1 MSDRTRGETVK
12 RLLLLTLGT
21 VLLFP
26 LCAADW
32 TVLVYMAADNNL
44 WQNAAAD
51 VNSMEAAVLP
61 VNLDLIVQTDMPAD
75 SGFPG
80 GQRRKIRA
88 DALPYISSPLLENLG
103 PIDSGDPQTLQ
114 SFINWGFQQ
123 FPSQRKMLVIWG
135 HGDSWFKADEG
146 KWICPDEGS
155 QSLISVS
162 EGELKDALSGIPHL
176 DILLFDACSMQSLE
190 VLAEVGQ
197 AADFVVGSEELVPA
211 AGFPYQEMIPLFGSG
226 EAEETAGLI
235 VDRYLESYAPGGS
248 QNPGGFSNPIT
259 CSAIRTSALEVFY
272 SAFRGF
278 FQDKS
283 CYWPLSLLPVRQLC
297 WEMNTGYNDIDTGEL
312 LNRMYDAWGESWEPG
327 LGPLK
332 TKWEACVVNSGSLN
346 IPHEVGSAALW
357 FPVNQQYYDVWWTRY
372 AQLEFAQYRWFQ
384 MLHRTY
390 GPHGKPPAPEL
401 ASQGMVLA
409 NLRLEL
415 KQPVYPDSLWYIV
428 KHRPWVEGSEAIFVK
443 PSFEDEYFYVH
454 VPISGPGWLEIEA
467 VNPWGAISDSLVVVY
482 DYEEPDLELLVAPNP
497 VWNRSLASARWYL
510 PEESTGTVELKL
522 YNSRGQ
528 MVLSKSFVQP
538 EPGEGSWLLS
548 AEPEF
553 RRLGRGIFILSL
565 NVGKLSCLQ
574 KLAIP

>member
-1 MSDRTRGETVK
+1 MSDGTRGETVK
-12 RLLLLTLGT
+12 RLLLLALWS

-26 LCAADW
+26 LGAADW

-51 VNSMEAAVLP
+51 VNSMEAAALP
-61 VNLDLIVQTDMPAD
+61 ANLDLIVQTDMPAGSD
-75 SGFPG
+75 HPG

-88 DALPYISSPLLENLG
+88 DALPYITSPLLEDLG

-123 FPSQRKMLVIWG
+123 YPSQRKMLVIWG
-135 HGDSWFKADEG
+135 HGDNWFKADEG

-155 QSLISVS
+155 ASLISVS
-162 EGELKDALSGIPHL
+162 EGELKDALSGIPRL

-190 VLAEVGQ
+190 VLAEVRH
-197 AADFVVGSEELVPA
+197 AAELVVGSEELVPA
-211 AGFPYQEMIPLFGSG
+211 AGFPYQAIVPLFGAG
-226 EAEETAGLI
+226 EAEEIAGLI
-235 VDRYLESYAPGGS
+235 CAKYLESYADGGS

-272 SAFRGF
+272 SAFRDF
-278 FQDKS
+278 FLGKS
-283 CYWPLSLLPVRQLC
+283 CYWPLSMLPVRELC

-312 LNRMYDAWGESWEPG
+312 LNRMYDAWGEWWEPE

-332 TKWEACVVNSGSLN
+332 AKWEACVVNSGSLN

-372 AQLEFAQYRWFQ
+372 AQLEFSQYRWFQ
-384 MLHRTY
+384 VLHRAY

-401 ASQGMVLA
+401 ASQSMVLA

-415 KQPVYPDSLWYIV
+415 RQPVYPDSLWYIV
-428 KHRPWVEGSEAIFVK
+428 KTRPWVEGSEAIFVK
-443 PSFEDEYFYVH
+443 PEFGQKTFSVF
-454 VPISGPGWLEIEA
+454 VPVSGPGWLEIEA
-467 VNPWGAISDSLVVVY
+467 VNPWGAISDSLYVAYV
-482 DYEEPDLELLVAPNP
+482 YEEPGLELLVAPNP
-497 VWNRSLASARWYL
+497 VRNRSLASAKWYL
-510 PEESTGTVELKL
+510 PEGSTGTVELKL

-528 MVLSKSFVQP
+528 KVLSRSFAQP

-548 AEPEF
+548 AEPAF
-553 RRLGRGIFILSL
+553 RKLGRGIFILSL
-565 NVGKLSCLQ
+565 NVGKRSCRV
-574 KLAIP
+574 KLAIL